1 MSEEKEKLQLKMQ
14 GVSQEDLSDSI
25 SVSSRRTRSRVVRT
39 PIEFDEIDMCMHRL
53 ENHRLE

>member
-39 PIEFDEIDMCMHRL
+39 PIEFDEIDMCMYRL